1 MARPRVPTGIE
12 ALDTMLQG
20 GLPQGK
26 SYLITGPPGTGK
38 TTFAAQFIQE
48 GLKRGENGIFI
59 SIDEKPSHMVED
71 IESLGWDLRTP
82 ADEGK
87 LTLLDVSP
95 YFNWVRYSKTNAVDA
110 NEVLQDLAKQVRRIG
125 AKRVVIDPM
134 VPLVLHRD
142 RIYDVQEY
150 IRKLVFG
157 IDDNLGVTTVMTSHP
172 WPWSFGSGDTGI
184 EEFMVSGVI
193 TLSLQKLVTGR
204 HTRTMF
210 VRKMRGTPSDL
221 VEYTYEIVNGR
232 GIVVGP
238 PLHEAE
244 RTALADVRQVDANEA
259 LPHTAFAPA

>member
-1 MARPRVPTGIE
+1 MARERVPTGIE
-12 ALDTMLQG
+12 DLDNMLQG

-26 SYLITGPPGTGK
+26 SYLLTGAPGTGK

-82 ADEGK
+82 ADEGR

-95 YFNWVRYSKTNAVDA
+95 YFNWVRHSKGSTVDA
-110 NEVLQDLAKQVRRIG
+110 NEVLQDLSKQVRRIN
-125 AKRVVIDPM
+125 AKRIVIDPL

-157 IDDNLGVTTVMTSHP
+157 IDDNLGVTTLMTSHP
-172 WPWSFGSGDTGI
+172 WPWSFGAGNDMGI

-193 TLSLQKLVTGR
+193 SLKIHRLTNGR
-204 HTRTMF
+204 HVRSMF
-210 VRKMRGTPSDL
+210 VRKMRGTATDL
-221 VEYTYEIVNGR
+221 IEHTYEIVNGR
-232 GIVVGP
+232 GLVVRE
-238 PLHEAE
+238 PLYEIE
-244 RTALADVRQVDANEA
+244 QNALGTMPA
-259 LPHTAFAPA
+259 PFAVAP